1 MKFLS
6 ISSDLLI
13 KKGGS
18 IALICKSSVKIT
30 EETTQQQRQRNTG
43 RNSETNSCKFIMAC
57 MYRSPKGNLKTF
69 IFFKLRLLL

>member
-13 KKGGS
+13 NAELKKGGS

-30 EETTQQQRQRNTG
+30 EETTQQQKQRNTG
-43 RNSETNSCKFIMAC
+43 RNSETNSYKFIMAC

-69 IFFKLRLLL
+69 IFLN